1 MSKTITPTYWTSE
14 GFAARDNVDAHGRRV
29 EIWAGIVG
37 EEARVEPTGSGAHV
51 HRARFLQPHRAP
63 SPSRREPP
71 CERFSLCGGCPFMHM
86 DQAGQHAARLAM
98 VRQVL
103 APVGLAAHTPAA
115 VIPSPDGDEDFR
127 HVIKLAVGRSD
138 KGHLRVGT
146 FGRGTHRVVP
156 IPNCNVASPVLR
168 EVMKVVAHH
177 VIELEIYP
185 FETDTDRGT
194 IRHIV
199 LRQSRVDGKVLVTL
213 VVGRTNHHVR
223 ALADAIAAGSGAVSG
238 VYQHVN
244 DLPGNAIF
252 APPIEGVPQFDR
264 LGGEGTIEEE
274 VAGLRLRVGPGD
286 FFQTNPGMADRIV
299 RDVISD
305 LAPFKSHP
313 VVDLYCGVGTFT
325 LPLAREH
332 GWALGVE
339 EVPGAI
345 DRAEESTRLLHL
357 PAEFMRGAV
366 ADRLPEIARRVAGRG
381 PVVVVDPARRGLEE
395 SVVDG
400 IIGLK
405 PAKVAYLSCNPRALA
420 TDLQRFVA
428 AGWTIDS
435 LRAYDMFPQTAHVEL
450 LALLSPPTPPVVTA
464 RAPRRKLLR

>member
-1 MSKTITPTYWTSE
+1 MSKTITPTYWTPE
-14 GFAARDNVDAHGRRV
+14 GLAARDDVDPQGRRV

-37 EEARVEPTGSGAHV
+37 EEARVEPVGSGAHV
-51 HRARFLQPHRAP
+51 HRARFLQPRRNP
-63 SPSRREPP
+63 SPLRREPP
-71 CERFSLCGGCPFMHM
+71 CERYNLCGGCPFMHM
-86 DQAGQHAARLAM
+86 TPGGQAEARLAL
-98 VRQVL
+98 VRQAL
-103 APVGLAAHTPAA
+103 SGVGLAAHTPTTL
-115 VIPSPDGDEDFR
+115 IEGPDGDANFR

-138 KGHLRVGT
+138 KGNLRVGT
-146 FGRGTHRVVP
+146 YARGTHRVVP
-156 IPNCNVASPVLR
+156 IPECQVTTPVLR
-168 EVMKVVAHH
+168 EVMKVIAHH

-185 FETDTDRGT
+185 FETETDRGT
-194 IRHIV
+194 LRHIV
-199 LRQSRVDGKVLVTL
+199 VRQSRVDGKVLVTL

-286 FFQTNPGMADRIV
+286 FFQTNPGIADRIV
-299 RDVISD
+299 RDVIAD

-332 GWALGVE
+332 GWAVGVE

-345 DRAEESTRLLHL
+345 DRAEESCRLLHL
-357 PAEFMRGAV
+357 PAEFQRGAV
-366 ADRLPEIARRVAGRG
+366 LDRLPEIGRRVAGRG
-381 PVVVVDPARRGLEE
+381 PVVVVDPARRGLEDN
-395 SVVDG
+395 VVEG
-400 IIGLK
+400 ILALQ
-405 PAKVAYLSCNPRALA
+405 PAQVAYLSCNPRALA

-428 AGWTIDS
+428 AGWSIRA

-450 LALLSPPTPPVVTA
+450 LALLAPPTPPVVTA
-464 RAPRRKLLR
+464 RAPRRKILR